1 MEDIIKTR
9 KRKSKIKGVMLE
21 IIEEYMID
29 SNTGN
34 EINSHK
40 LDMEND
46 KKLVDAYK
54 EEKELLTSNEIK
66 EIRNMYGMTQREYA
80 FALGMGEISIHRL
93 EKTFIQS
100 DETDSLMR
108 LSGDPSIMLKLLNIN
123 KSRFEDDVYNR
134 LANKCEE
141 LIRGK

>member
-1 MEDIIKTR
+1 
-9 KRKSKIKGVMLE
+9 
-21 IIEEYMID
+21 MID
-29 SNTGN
+29 LNTAN
-34 EINSHK
+34 EINNHTIA
-40 LDMEND
+40 LEND

-66 EIRNMYGMTQREYA
+66 EIRNMYGMTQKEYA

-108 LSGDPSIMLKLLNIN
+108 LSGDPSIMLKLLKIN
-123 KSRFEDDVYNR
+123 KYRFEEDVYNR
-134 LANKCEE
+134 LTNKCEE
-141 LIRGK
+141 LVSDK

>member
-9 KRKSKIKGVMLE
+9 KRKAKVKGVMLE

-34 EINSHK
+34 EINNHK

-54 EEKELLTSNEIK
+54 EEKELLTSNDIK
-66 EIRNMYGMTQREYA
+66 EIRNMYGMTQKEYA

-108 LSGDPSIMLKLLNIN
+108 LSVDPSIMLKLLKIN
-123 KSRFEDDVYNR
+123 KSRFEEDVYNR
-134 LANKCEE
+134 LTTKCEE
-141 LIRGK
+141 LVSGK

>member
-1 MEDIIKTR
+1 MEGIIKTR
-9 KRKSKIKGVMLE
+9 KRKSEVKGVMLE

-34 EINSHK
+34 EINNHK

-66 EIRNMYGMTQREYA
+66 EIRNM
-80 FALGMGEISIHRL
+80 
-93 EKTFIQS
+93 
-100 DETDSLMR
+100 
-108 LSGDPSIMLKLLNIN
+108 
-123 KSRFEDDVYNR
+123 
-134 LANKCEE
+134 
-141 LIRGK
+141 

>member
-1 MEDIIKTR
+1 MIKVAIEKNDWYDYR
-9 KRKSKIKGVMLE
+9 ESAWGGALNILNEIELQDKENEAVE

-34 EINSHK
+34 EINNHK

-66 EIRNMYGMTQREYA
+66 EIRNMYGMTQKEYA
-80 FALGMGEISIHRL
+80 FALGMGEISSHRL

-108 LSGDPSIMLKLLNIN
+108 LSGDPSIMLKLLKIN
-123 KSRFEDDVYNR
+123 K
-134 LANKCEE
+134 
-141 LIRGK
+141 

>member
-1 MEDIIKTR
+1 MEGIIKTR
-9 KRKSKIKGVMLE
+9 KRKAKVKGVMLE

-141 LIRGK
+141 LISGK

>member
-1 MEDIIKTR
+1 MEGIIKTR
-9 KRKSKIKGVMLE
+9 KRKVTGTKL

-29 SNTGN
+29 LNIGN
-34 EINSHK
+34 EINNHK
-40 LDMEND
+40 LNLGND

-66 EIRNMYGMTQREYA
+66 EIRNMYGMTQKEYA

-108 LSGDPSIMLKLLNIN
+108 LSDDPSIMLKLLKIN
-123 KSRFEDDVYNR
+123 KYRFEENVYNR
-134 LANKCEE
+134 LTNKCKE
-141 LIRGK
+141 LVSGK

>member
-1 MEDIIKTR
+1 MEGMIKTR
-9 KRKSKIKGVMLE
+9 KRKAKVKGVMLE

-34 EINSHK
+34 EINNHK

-66 EIRNMYGMTQREYA
+66 EIRNMYGMTQKEYA
-80 FALGMGEISIHRL
+80 FVLGMGEISIHRL
-93 EKTFIQS
+93 EKTFI
-100 DETDSLMR
+100 
-108 LSGDPSIMLKLLNIN
+108 
-123 KSRFEDDVYNR
+123 
-134 LANKCEE
+134 
-141 LIRGK
+141 

>member
-1 MEDIIKTR
+1 MKGIIKTR
-9 KRKSKIKGVMLE
+9 KRKVKVKGTELE

-29 SNTGN
+29 LNTGN
-34 EINSHK
+34 EINNHK
-40 LDMEND
+40 FNLEND
-46 KKLVDAYK
+46 KKLIDAYK

-66 EIRNMYGMTQREYA
+66 EIRNMYGMTQKNYA

-108 LSGDPSIMLKLLNIN
+108 LSVDPSIMLKLLKIN
-123 KSRFEDDVYNR
+123 KSRFEEDVYNR
-134 LANKCEE
+134 LINKCEE
-141 LIRGK
+141 LVSGK

>member
-1 MEDIIKTR
+1 MLLYIARNGKFIIKTR
-9 KRKSKIKGVMLE
+9 KRKAKVKRVMLE

-34 EINSHK
+34 EINNHK

-66 EIRNMYGMTQREYA
+66 EIRNMYGMTQKEYA
-80 FALGMGEISIHRL
+80 FVLGMGEISIHRL
-93 EKTFIQS
+93 EKTFI
-100 DETDSLMR
+100 
-108 LSGDPSIMLKLLNIN
+108 
-123 KSRFEDDVYNR
+123 
-134 LANKCEE
+134 
-141 LIRGK
+141 

>member
-1 MEDIIKTR
+1 
-9 KRKSKIKGVMLE
+9 
-21 IIEEYMID
+21 MID
-29 SNTGN
+29 LNTGN
-34 EINSHK
+34 EINNPK

-66 EIRNMYGMTQREYA
+66 EIRNMYGMTQKEYA

-108 LSGDPSIMLKLLNIN
+108 LSVDPSIMLKLLKIN
-123 KSRFEDDVYNR
+123 KSRFEEDVYNR
-134 LANKCEE
+134 LTNKCEE
-141 LIRGK
+141 LVSDK

>member
-1 MEDIIKTR
+1 MEGIIKTR
-9 KRKSKIKGVMLE
+9 KRKSEVKGVVLE

-29 SNTGN
+29 SNTGD
-34 EINSHK
+34 EINNHK
-40 LDMEND
+40 LALEND

-54 EEKELLTSNEIK
+54 EEKELLTSNKIK
-66 EIRNMYGMTQREYA
+66 EIRNIYGMTQKEYA

-108 LSGDPSIMLKLLNIN
+108 LSVDPSIMLKLLKIN
-123 KSRFEDDVYNR
+123 KSRFEEDVYNR
-134 LANKCEE
+134 LTNKCEE
-141 LIRGK
+141 LISGK

>member
-1 MEDIIKTR
+1 MKGIIKTR
-9 KRKSKIKGVMLE
+9 KRKVKVKGTELE

-29 SNTGN
+29 LNTGN
-34 EINSHK
+34 EINNHK
-40 LDMEND
+40 FNLEND
-46 KKLVDAYK
+46 KKLIDAYK

-66 EIRNMYGMTQREYA
+66 EIRNMYGMTQKEYA

-108 LSGDPSIMLKLLNIN
+108 LSVDPSIMLKLLKIN
-123 KSRFEDDVYNR
+123 KSRFEEDVYNR
-134 LANKCEE
+134 LINKCEE
-141 LIRGK
+141 LVSGK